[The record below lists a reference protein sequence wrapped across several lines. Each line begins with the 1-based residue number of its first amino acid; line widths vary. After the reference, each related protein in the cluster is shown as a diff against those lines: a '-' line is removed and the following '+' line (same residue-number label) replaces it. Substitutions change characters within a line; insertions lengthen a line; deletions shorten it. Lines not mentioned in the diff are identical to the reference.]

1 MAEMEAGQKIKAEF
15 MEENELT
22 KLTFENML
30 NQYKLQIDFLESIL
44 DTLKKWK
51 VAIVLLRNYV
61 FN

>member
-30 NQYKLQIDFLESIL
+30 NQYKLQINFLESIL
-44 DTLKKWK
+44 DTLKRWK
-51 VAIVLLRNYV
+51 VTIVLLRSYV